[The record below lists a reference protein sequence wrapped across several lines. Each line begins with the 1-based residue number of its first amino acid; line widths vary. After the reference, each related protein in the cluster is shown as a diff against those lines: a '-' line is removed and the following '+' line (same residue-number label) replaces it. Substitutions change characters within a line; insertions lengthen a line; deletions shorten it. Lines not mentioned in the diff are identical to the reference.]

1 MTACR
6 DGFPADDGEGGKA
19 DVEEAAALGAPEAG
33 DEAVAFGM
41 HGAGGEAAVISCAA
55 VRSGP
60 RPSVF
65 SGFSGFSGAD
75 ISGPRCP
82 GSRKGW

>member
-6 DGFPADDGEGGKA
+6 DGFSAGDGEGGKA
-19 DVEEAAALGAPEAG
+19 DVEEAAALDAPEAG

-55 VRSGP
+55 VRSGT